1 VNVEPG
7 IETRLS
13 VPSTGSF
20 GVRQLIDN
28 LEARREPW
36 GISYFVI
43 LEPYIGTFAPIVA
56 ILAGKRELWN
66 FGNE

>member
-1 VNVEPG
+1 M
-7 IETRLS
+7 
-13 VPSTGSF
+13 
-20 GVRQLIDN
+20 RQLIDN

-43 LEPYIGTFAPIVA
+43 LEPYIGTFAPVVA
-56 ILAGKRELWN
+56 NLAGKRELWN